1 MYRDYIITAISL
13 LVIALILGGI
23 RVRKYNFPY
32 LYFLF
37 GVVVASF
44 LLTDPV
50 LVGDTFVKIL
60 FPLFVPFLYIIGP
73 GIYGSIQPLEAR
85 RNPWHIIHYLPVIF
99 GFSMLFFHWFF
110 DKYHYYDAVTDARDF
125 IWEDTRTFYPFSD
138 AYILLGYPIFTALY
152 YILTIRKLREYK
164 AERNKYILPVGML
177 IFSPFLWDTVHQFL
191 YGNGYFIHDG
201 ATLRYIL
208 VGAVLVIFWDVV
220 IVKPPRPKEV
230 TDLLKEEEPLIAPY
244 PYIEAVPN
252 EAMAIYIIELA
263 EESNAKLFQK
273 FKNKEAFI
281 KSTEFSSEE
290 WDQFFAFTRTS
301 WNYLKKYIRIRRTI
315 QLIEEGFLSEANIDA
330 LAEEVGYSSRASL
343 YSAFKQVMGTS
354 LPDFRLEREV

>member
-44 LLTDPV
+44 LLTDPA
-50 LVGDTFVKIL
+50 LVGDRFITIL
-60 FPLFVPFLYIIGP
+60 FPLFVPFLYMVGP

-99 GFSMLFFHWFF
+99 GFTMLFLHWFI
-110 DKYHYYDAVTDARDF
+110 DVEHYRQAVTDARSFLWD
-125 IWEDTRTFYPFSD
+125 DTRTFYPFSD
-138 AYILLGYPIFTALY
+138 AFILLGYPIFTALY
-152 YILTIRKLREYK
+152 YVLTIRKLREYG
-164 AERNKYILPVGML
+164 APRNKYILPVGML
-177 IFSPFLWDTVHQFL
+177 IFSPFIWDTVHQFL
-191 YGNGYFIHDG
+191 YGKGFFIHDG
-201 ATLRYIL
+201 DLLRYIL
-208 VGAVLVIFWDVV
+208 IGAVLVIFWDVI
-220 IVKPPRPKEV
+220 IVKPPKPNEV

-244 PYIEAVPN
+244 PYIDKLPN
-252 EAMAIYIIELA
+252 EALAIYIIELT

-273 FKNKEAFI
+273 FKNKAAFI
-281 KSTEFSSEE
+281 KSTPFSQED

-301 WNYLKKYIRIRRTI
+301 WNYLKKYVRIRRAI
-315 QLIEEGFLSEANIDA
+315 QLMEDGFLNSANIDA

-343 YSAFKQVMGTS
+343 YAAFKQIMGTP
-354 LPDFRLEREV
+354 LPDFRLQQEV

>member
-32 LYFLF
+32 LYFLS
-37 GVVVASF
+37 GVVIASF

-50 LVGDTFVKIL
+50 IVGNTFVKVL

-73 GIYGSIQPLEAR
+73 GIYGSIQPIDAR

-99 GFSMLFFHWFF
+99 GFTMLFFHWFL
-110 DKYHYYDAVTDARDF
+110 DLNHYRDSVANAR
-125 IWEDTRTFYPFSD
+125 ILQWGNTRTFYPFSD
-138 AYILLGYPIFTALY
+138 AFILLGYPIYTAIY
-152 YILTIRKLREYK
+152 YVLTIRKLREYK
-164 AERNKYILPVGML
+164 AARNKYILPVGML
-177 IFSPFLWDTVHQFL
+177 IFSPFLWETVHQFI
-191 YGNGYFIHDG
+191 YGKGYVIQDG
-201 ATLRYIL
+201 ATLRIIL
-208 VGAVLVIFWDVV
+208 VGAVLVIFWDVI
-220 IVKPPRPKEV
+220 IVKPPKPKEI
-230 TDLLKEEEPLIAPY
+230 TEPLKEEEPLIADY
-244 PYIEAVPN
+244 PNIEKLPN

-281 KSTEFSSEE
+281 KSTDFSSEE

-315 QLIEEGFLSEANIDA
+315 QLLEEGFLSEANIDA

-343 YSAFKQVMGTS
+343 YSAFKQIMGTS